1 VTTLTDPSSAV
12 PLAPSERVPLMDVL
26 RGFALLGILLMNME
40 AFVGPLVTALG
51 GIDPTLS
58 GLDRWTDAAI
68 FILVQGKFYTLFS
81 LLFGAGFAMILL
93 RAEQRGDGGGWLYLR
108 RTLVLLAIGLVH
120 ALYIW
125 SGDILTIYALFGFVL
140 VIVFRRTPQSRLPKW
155 GIALYVLPMLLLFAF
170 AAGFHATRGD
180 PVAAADFD
188 RSLVE
193 QAEHMSA
200 LEQAQ
205 RQAYGEGSYA
215 EANAQRRADLA
226 WMMGMLP
233 IFGPLLLGIFL
244 IGAWL
249 LRSGALLRP
258 HEHLALFR
266 RLRTV
271 GLGAGLPLML
281 WSVWMVPTADHARMD
296 VGVAAATSAMMA
308 ANLLLSLAYVS
319 IIALALQ
326 LPQWRARLLLLAPA
340 GRMALTN
347 YLMQSLICVA
357 IFYSY
362 GLGFFEQLPRFWQV
376 PFALVLYTGQVASS
390 HWWLA
395 RFRFGPA
402 EWLWRSLTYLRAQP
416 MRAPPVPV

>member
-266 RLRTV
+266 RLRNV

-347 YLMQSLICVA
+347 YLMQSIICVA

-376 PFALVLYTGQVASS
+376 PFALVLYTGQVALS

-402 EWLWRSLTYLRAQP
+402 EWLWRSLTYLQAQP
-416 MRAPPVPV
+416 MRARPVPV